1 MIGERHTSLPVLTV
15 QRGNLHIFADLY
27 FGGAEE
33 LFYFKLRLLVENIP
47 SLDRYNLS
55 FLDRFYGK

>member
-1 MIGERHTSLPVLTV
+1 MPVLTV